1 MRRCR
6 AHANVDQD
14 AIVCRVY
21 LRIVVVVVVSTKDS
35 PVGSVENKNE
45 VARARDLLVI
55 T

>member
-1 MRRCR
+1 MRRCC

-21 LRIVVVVVVSTKDS
+21 LRIVVVVSTKDS